1 MEKANKMS
9 RKLYPIAVVIVGLVL
24 SYISYT
30 SKLRGAIEFFVYS
43 LIVVLMIMVGRKV
56 YRKNVS

>member
-9 RKLYPIAVVIVGLVL
+9 RKLYPIVVVIVGLAL
-24 SYISYT
+24 SYMSYT